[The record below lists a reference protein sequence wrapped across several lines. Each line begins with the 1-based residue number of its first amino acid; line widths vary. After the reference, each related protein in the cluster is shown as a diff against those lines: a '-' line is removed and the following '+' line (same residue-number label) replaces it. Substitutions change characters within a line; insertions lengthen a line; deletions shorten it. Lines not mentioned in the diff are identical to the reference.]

1 MVTRAG
7 RYYRTAFQG
16 AHGVTQGFTLSP
28 IIFNVVMDAV
38 LRHWVKIVVEG
49 KEEQGELEQEGRNQA
64 TLFYTDYGMVA
75 S

>member
-1 MVTRAG
+1 M
-7 RYYRTAFQG
+7 
-16 AHGVTQGFTLSP
+16 TQGFTLSP